1 MRRPHCYSHSWV
13 AAMIV
18 AALGLLAV
26 PVGAAET
33 DDDTDTAVAQ
43 AHESAGE
50 EAHGQVVEHGAEH
63 AEHGEEH
70 GEHAEH
76 AKNGLALFL
85 GGTVETVEDE
95 TFFTIGGEYE
105 RHLADRWGVQLVV
118 EHVNDFDAWVVIAP
132 VGFRLVDKLW
142 FVTGP
147 GLETESR
154 RNEEHDGGH
163 DVVEHSAE
171 IHGEEEGGPFFLW
184 RFGLGYS
191 FHLGHSFGVMPSVN
205 FDVVREHGEWA
216 EAWVLGVS
224 LTYHF

>member
-1 MRRPHCYSHSWV
+1 MRRSHSISHAWLAV
-13 AAMIV
+13 AVV
-18 AALGLLAV
+18 AALGLRAG
-26 PVGAAET
+26 PVGAGET
-33 DDDTDTAVAQ
+33 NDDTHTAVAQ
-43 AHESAGE
+43 AHESTGE
-50 EAHGQVVEHGAEH
+50 DSHGQA
-63 AEHGEEH
+63 AEHGEHGEH
-70 GEHAEH
+70 GEEHAEH

-85 GGTVETVEDE
+85 GGTVETAENE

-105 RHLADRWGVQLVV
+105 RQLADRWGVQLVV

-147 GLETESR
+147 GLETEP
-154 RNEEHDGGH
+154 RNPSHEEDDGGH

-191 FHLGHSFGVMPSVN
+191 FHLSHSFGVMPSLN
-205 FDVVREHGEWA
+205 FDVVREHGEWV
-216 EAWVLGVS
+216 EAWVFGVS
-224 LTYHF
+224 FTYHF